1 MKIEILG
8 MGCQKC
14 KELKENVLYALRVLN
29 KKAEIQEIKDI
40 EEIVNRGITRTPAL
54 IVNGNIVLEG
64 QIADKS
70 KLIEILK
77 NY

>member
-40 EEIVNRGITRTPAL
+40 EEIVNRGITSTPAL
-54 IVNGNIVLEG
+54 IVNGKVILEG
-64 QIADKS
+64 QVAHKN